1 MTERVSISDIAL
13 GKCPECFEFS
23 TFIPTR
29 KKDIFIC
36 EECDQKVRQYKN
48 GKIHWVKYNDK
59 HTFKAFYEK

>member
-36 EECDQKVRQYKN
+36 
-48 GKIHWVKYNDK
+48 
-59 HTFKAFYEK
+59 

>member
-1 MTERVSISDIAL
+1 MTESVSIKDIAV
-13 GKCPECFEFS
+13 GKCPNCSEFA

-36 EECDQKVRQYKN
+36 EECDDKVRQYKN

>member
-23 TFIPTR
+23 TFIPTK

-36 EECDQKVRQYKN
+36 EECDQKVKQYKN

-59 HTFKAFYEK
+59 HTFKPVYED